1 MNANWTSRGFT
12 LIELLVVIAII
23 GILAAIL
30 LPALA
35 RAREA
40 ARRASCQNNLKQ
52 WALVCKMYAN
62 ESKGNAFP
70 PNDTGF
76 DKSAP
81 PWTPSDGD
89 LHEVR
94 ACPDGALI
102 YPEYLTDLKI
112 YYCPSNNRNAEDDI
126 NCPGGFY
133 CQGPGGTL
141 WAGALEDSGYFY
153 YGWATS
159 DDRSWLALNSVL
171 AYKKAIEPTLAN
183 DVVGTDLTP
192 PTGMDWVSLGDMLMA
207 LLTSYMPAYGL
218 SPSDFPSPMLSGTGG
233 GNAVYRLRE
242 GIERF
247 TITDI
252 NNPAASAKAQSEIP
266 FMWDTISAIIDGADA
281 FAHIPGGCNA
291 LYLDGHVEFV
301 RFKDKFPI
309 SKVVGAIGRGF
320 GYTL

>member
-1 MNANWTSRGFT
+1 MNAKWTSRGFT

-62 ESKGNAFP
+62 ESKGAVFP
-70 PNDTGF
+70 PNDTGA
-76 DKSAP
+76 DKSPP
-81 PWTPSDGD
+81 PWTPTQGD
-89 LHEVR
+89 LQEVR

-112 YYCPSNNRNAEDDI
+112 YYCPSNNRDPEDDI
-126 NCPGGFY
+126 NCPGGFF

-153 YGWATS
+153 YGWATDS
-159 DDRSWLALNSVL
+159 DAAWQGMNAVL
-171 AYKKAIEPTLAN
+171 MEKKYIENKYA
-183 DVVGTDLTP
+183 DEVVNNDLTP
-192 PTGMDWVSLGDMLMA
+192 EGATWAELASAVLADLTPLMA
-207 LLTSYMPAYGL
+207 AYGI
-218 SPSDFPSPMLSGTGG
+218 SPSDLSDPPICGTGG
-233 GNAVYRLRE
+233 GNTVYRLRE

-247 TITDI
+247 LITDI
-252 NNPAASAKAQSEIP
+252 NNPAASAKAQSELP
-266 FMWDTISAIIDGADA
+266 FMWDTISANPEKQADD
-281 FAHIPGGCNA
+281 FAHIPGGCNV
-291 LYLDGHVEFV
+291 LYMDGHVEFV

-309 SKVVGAIGRGF
+309 SKLTGATGRGW
-320 GYTL
+320 GITS